1 MASRGARGS
10 SVIWTAKIF
19 DPKGRPRRP
28 LPRSSSPDSGPV
40 STIRAPRAG
49 FTLLETL
56 VALAISALVLSA
68 LYGAMTRAA
77 AARDRATRGAERM
90 AAARALL
97 VRIAEELEGA
107 LGAEQPGT
115 PDRFVVAPPPD
126 PGAPWSSLRMASL
139 TGDETRIL
147 SYRVEPA
154 TPGRGAV
161 LVRRAASRFA
171 PPDAP
176 EPFGVAAV
184 AHVKLFRV

>member
-1 MASRGARGS
+1 M
-10 SVIWTAKIF
+10 
-19 DPKGRPRRP
+19 
-28 LPRSSSPDSGPV
+28 
-40 STIRAPRAG
+40 
-49 FTLLETL
+49 
-56 VALAISALVLSA
+56 ALAISALVLSA

-107 LGAEQPGT
+107 LGSEEPGT

-139 TGDETRIL
+139 TGDETRVL

-154 TPGRGAV
+154 TAGRGAV
-161 LVRRAASRFA
+161 LIRRAASRFA

-176 EPFGVAAV
+176 EPSGVAAV
-184 AHVKLFRV
+184 ADVKLFRVRCFDGTAWTSVWTAPGLPRAVEVALGIDDGAGGTEELATTVTLPRGS